1 MDHTKMNS
9 ASATNSPWRTLLVSS
24 SAVLLAACATGQGL
38 GPADTVQ
45 SWLWRMEK
53 GMRKPGEKLVS
64 HPDVVWKERQCAKL
78 QRPFVDIDLN
88 EVLPPRVT
96 AGDEFSH
103 RMVYSMCPLR
113 TGEVVIGD
121 LSRRITLK
129 GNTVFEDVSRRF
141 ELKPGKWQLDAFI
154 GIPTAAPPGVYA
166 VEVAFAGGTVQF
178 QRSVSLVVINQK

>member
-1 MDHTKMNS
+1 MNS

-154 GIPTAAPPGVYA
+154 GIPAAAPPGVYA
-166 VEVAFAGGTVQF
+166 VEVAFSGGTLQF